1 MYPFIL
7 NRSDLERLK
16 ESVVPQS
23 GEQTE
28 PGRTAMDAL
37 DQSKSENVTFSDQDA
52 GWMAVTESQPDSTF
66 DDVATS
72 DTDLGS
78 FLSRPVIIFQD
89 LWGVGT
95 QFDFK
100 LNPWAEF
107 FADPAVINKIANF
120 ALIRCKMKI
129 KVVISGTGFHYGRC
143 IVSYNPLAQANN
155 FEPAT
160 YGFHD
165 LMLLSQ
171 RQHIFLNPALN
182 EGGELCLPYFFP
194 TNYFSIYNKSWEV
207 AGELVM
213 KSFDVLKHANGG
225 DDPVTVTMY
234 AWAEDVSLTMPT
246 SQVTPEFL
254 ATPAVRDYDLFKKWS
269 VQPQAGK
276 RSRNKGNS
284 GAINSGDE
292 YGQGIISK
300 PASAI
305 ANVAGMLAKA
315 PVIGPYARAT
325 EMAAGAVGR
334 IASMFGYSRPAV
346 LAPAMPYKPTVCGNL
361 ANTSGED
368 SVMRLTMDPKQEL
381 TVDPRVVGLSGD
393 DELDLVSMSM
403 RESFLTS
410 FNWSPD
416 DQAQRTL
423 WCTRVHANNFISI
436 FGKYYLTPAALV
448 ASHFQFWKGS
458 IKYRFQIVKSNFH
471 KGRLAIRYDPI
482 AHDSGL
488 DFNTAYHRV
497 VDISETDDF
506 EVIVGWGQEAPML
519 RCSEYIDNEVPF
531 SAIRLPRD
539 ESQSYNGIL
548 EIDVL
553 NQLVSPSV
561 DAAISVNVFVSC
573 CDDIKWGKPDG
584 ERYADFSLF
593 PEVVP
598 VSTLDTRKETVVP
611 QSGET
616 DRGNTDKPHGSQEI
630 DTIAET
636 GEPSDAFYQ
645 VFMGEK
651 VTSLREL
658 FKRYYYE
665 KSYSWSVYIEDIDL
679 FRYWRPI
686 LLDFHLRRGWDTIA
700 GVDESEVDQNV
711 KLNSCGPSPV
721 ALWSACFAAWRGS
734 LRRKYML
741 ENSPNSRLFIVT
753 RLGRDYNQSVGKDQ
767 VGLIN
772 DLGGTTKMKYLTL
785 ARGREASAGCAATM
799 SEQNNVIEVEF
810 PFYQPNRFNNPRIRE
825 VESDFHRF
833 ELLIGDKATQ
843 TATQSDAPISFGDTA
858 PIVSTFTSV
867 GEDFSLF
874 GFTGVPVLFRYSLA
888 YNS

>member
-7 NRSDLERLK
+7 DRSDLERLK

-37 DQSKSENVTFSDQDA
+37 DQSKAENVAFSDQDA
-52 GWMAVTESQPDSTF
+52 GWMAVIESQPDSTF

-78 FLSRPVIIFQD
+78 FLSRPTIIFQD

-95 QFDFK
+95 PFEFK
-100 LNPWAEF
+100 LNPWTEF
-107 FADPAVINKIANF
+107 FKDPAVINKIANF

-155 FEPAT
+155 FEPT
-160 YGFHD
+160 SYGFQD
-165 LMLLSQ
+165 IMLLSQ

-194 TNYFSIYNKSWEV
+194 TNYFSTLNKSWEL
-207 AGELVM
+207 AGELVI
-213 KSFDVLKHANGG
+213 KSFDVLSHANGG
-225 DDPVTVTMY
+225 DDPVTITMY

-246 SQVTPEFL
+246 SQVTPESLSTVVVKDSDF
-254 ATPAVRDYDLFKKWS
+254 FKKWS
-269 VQPQAGK
+269 VRPQAGNK
-276 RSRNKGNS
+276 GRNKGKS

-305 ANVAGMLAKA
+305 ASVAGMLTKA
-315 PVIGPYARAT
+315 PIIGPYARAT

-334 IASMFGYSRPAV
+334 IASLFGYSRPAV

-361 ANTSGED
+361 ANSSGED
-368 SVMRLTMDPKQEL
+368 SVMRLTLDPKQEV

-393 DELDLVSMSM
+393 DELDLVSMST

-410 FNWSPD
+410 FPWTPD

-423 WCTRVHANNFISI
+423 ISMRVHPNNFVSVL
-436 FGKYYLTPAALV
+436 GKYYMTPAALV
-448 ASHFQFWKGS
+448 ASHFQYWKGS
-458 IKYRFQIVKSNFH
+458 MRYRFQIVKSNFH

-482 AHDSGL
+482 ANDPGL

-519 RCSEYIDNEVPF
+519 RCSDYIDNESPF
-531 SAIRLPRD
+531 SSISLPRD
-539 ESQSYNGIL
+539 ESGSYNGLL
-548 EIDVL
+548 EVDVL
-553 NQLVSPSV
+553 NQLVSPSL
-561 DAAISVNVFVSC
+561 DAAITINVYVSC

-584 ERYADFSLF
+584 DRYNDFSLF
-593 PEVVP
+593 PEVTP
-598 VSTLDTRKETVVP
+598 VQALDAAKETVTP
-611 QSGET
+611 QSGEA
-616 DRGNTDKPHGSQEI
+616 DRGNTDKPHGSQAI
-630 DTIAET
+630 DTIADMGET
-636 GEPSDAFYQ
+636 SDAFYH

-651 VTSLREL
+651 ITSLREL
-658 FKRYYYE
+658 FKRYYFE
-665 KSYSWSVYIEDIDL
+665 KSYGQRTQDNT

-686 LLDFHLRRGWDTIA
+686 ILDFHLRRGWDTIA
-700 GVDESEVDQNV
+700 GVDSSKVDPNTSLNV
-711 KLNSCGPSPV
+711 CGQSPV
-721 ALWSACFAAWRGS
+721 ALWSACFAAWRGAI
-734 LRRKYML
+734 RRKYML
-741 ENSPNSRLFIVT
+741 ENSGGSRLLMVT
-753 RLGRDYNQSVGKDQ
+753 RLGRDYNQTDGLDQIDFGEVYSV
-767 VGLIN
+767 
-772 DLGGTTKMKYLTL
+772 KMKYLTL
-785 ARGREASAGCAATM
+785 ARGRESAAGCVASM
-799 SEQNNVIEVEF
+799 SDQNGVIEVEL
-810 PFYQPNRFNNPRIRE
+810 PFYEPNRFRNPRIRE
-825 VESDFHRF
+825 VESDFHRL
-833 ELLIGDKATQ
+833 ELLIGDWNNEELE
-843 TATQSDAPISFGDTA
+843 DRNN
-858 PIVSTFTSV
+858 IVFERKQIVVSSFTSV

-874 GFTGVPVLFRYSLA
+874 GFTGVPVLYRYDLA
-888 YNS
+888 YTS